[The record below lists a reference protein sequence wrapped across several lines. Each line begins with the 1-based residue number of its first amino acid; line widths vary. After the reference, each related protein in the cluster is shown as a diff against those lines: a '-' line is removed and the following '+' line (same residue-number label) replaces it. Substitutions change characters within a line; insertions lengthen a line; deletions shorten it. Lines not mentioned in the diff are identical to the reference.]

1 MSDKLYNPF
10 IMIDFISPVY
20 EKVFSKER
28 LKEVNKRTNEYTDDV
43 FVFDIKEV
51 RIKCFYETRT
61 LIKIGKK
68 EQLTPTVI
76 VVFTD
81 ESELITKLSIT
92 NFMTI
97 FLPEYLLKLN
107 QIFPSETAQ
116 QNV

>member
-10 IMIDFISPVY
+10 IMVDFISPVY

-28 LKEVNKRTNEYTDDV
+28 LKEVYKKTNEYTDDV
-43 FVFDIKEV
+43 FVFDIKEI

-61 LIKIGKK
+61 TIKIGRK
-68 EQLTPTVI
+68 EQLTPTVT

-81 ESELITKLSIT
+81 ESELVTKLSIA
-92 NFMTI
+92 NFMTV

-107 QIFPSETAQ
+107 QIFPPETTQ
-116 QNV
+116 

>member
-20 EKVFSKER
+20 EKVFSKEK
-28 LKEVNKRTNEYTDDV
+28 LKEVYKRTNEYTDDV
-43 FVFDIKEV
+43 FVFDIKEI

-61 LIKIGKK
+61 VIKIGRK
-68 EQLTPTVI
+68 EQLTPTVT

-81 ESELITKLSIT
+81 ESELVTKLSIKD
-92 NFMTI
+92 FMTI

-107 QIFPSETAQ
+107 QIFPSEAAQ